1 MDRAVKTRG
10 YRSEVRAAQADQTR
24 RAILVASRDLFTS
37 EGYGATV
44 AQVAQRAG
52 VAVDTVYASVGRKPA
67 LVLAVID
74 MVLGGADQPIP
85 ADERRYVQRIQSSVG
100 AREKLTA
107 YAEALAT
114 LLPTIAPLQEAL
126 REAGRA
132 DPDCARA
139 WSGLVNR
146 RADNMLKLARDLRRT
161 GQLRA
166 DLDDQEVADIIWATN
181 SAEYF
186 LLLVHRG
193 WTAEQFGTHLVDL
206 WTRTL
211 LDPSAA
217 LASALDPER

>member
-1 MDRAVKTRG
+1 METPVKARG
-10 YRSEVRAAQADQTR
+10 YRSEVRAAQAENTR
-24 RAILVASRDLFTS
+24 RAILLAARELFTS

-85 ADERRYVQRIQSSVG
+85 AEERQYVRQIRSADSAQ
-100 AREKLTA
+100 EKITA
-107 YAEALAT
+107 YAHALAT
-114 LLPTIAPLQEAL
+114 LLPAVAPLQEAL
-126 REAGRA
+126 REAGRS
-132 DPDCARA
+132 DPGCAQA
-139 WSGLVNR
+139 WSGLVDR
-146 RADNMLKLARDLRRT
+146 RADNMVLFAKDLRRT

-166 DLDDQEVADIIWATN
+166 DLDDRQVADIIWATN

-186 LLLVHRG
+186 LLLAQRG
-193 WTAEQFGTHLVDL
+193 WTPDQHGTHLIDL

-211 LDPSAA
+211 LDPAVAGDTS
-217 LASALDPER
+217 S